1 MRVYPTRNSLI
12 SGSFINCVL
21 KYCEG
26 KPEFIVDNAPWLK
39 DALIEL
45 GLTYHHQA
53 RGVRSLIESV
63 FSSFKQRTKTF
74 FNEITVNPETQ
85 HAFKM
90 EKGGGMLEHIL
101 QNIHILLQPSKEV
114 NLKLPRPHN

>member
-1 MRVYPTRNSLI
+1 M
-12 SGSFINCVL
+12 L

-26 KPEFIVDNAPWLK
+26 KLGFIVDAPWLK

-53 RGVRSLIESV
+53 RGLRSLIEST
-63 FSSFKQRTKTF
+63 FSSFKQRTKVF
-74 FNEITVNPETQ
+74 FNKITVNSETQ

-90 EKGGGMLEHIL
+90 EKGGILEPIL

-114 NLKLPRPHN
+114 SLKLPRPYRL